1 MKDLSEQIG
10 ISEAIKNRKSCRAY
24 LNQDVS
30 LDIIEQILEAA
41 RWAPSGVN
49 HQPTQIAVL
58 GKESKSKLAKLL
70 VEKHST
76 GTPPN
81 PDYAYCPKDWS
92 DVYKNRRKQCGLA
105 LYNSLSIPLD
115 DVQGRK
121 KHWENNYHFFHAPI
135 GLIVFI
141 EKNMPVGS
149 WVDAGMFIQNI
160 LLAAQDFGL
169 ASCPQ
174 AAFAEYPNVVR
185 EVLNLANVDIICG
198 IAIGYEDACHSLN
211 SYRTKREPVENFT
224 RWYS

>member
-1 MKDLSEQIG
+1 MGTFRSESSTNSDCCAWKRNKKQIG
-10 ISEAIKNRKSCRAY
+10 KTS
-24 LNQDVS
+24 
-30 LDIIEQILEAA
+30 
-41 RWAPSGVN
+41 
-49 HQPTQIAVL
+49 
-58 GKESKSKLAKLL
+58 

-141 EKNMPVGS
+141 EKNMPVIFGTGQSGPYLAKRLCQRGYSVVVIEQVRFGGTCINYGS
-149 WVDAGMFIQNI
+149 TPTKTLV
-160 LLAAQDFGL
+160 
-169 ASCPQ
+169 
-174 AAFAEYPNVVR
+174 
-185 EVLNLANVDIICG
+185 ANAKI
-198 IAIGYEDACHSLN
+198 
-211 SYRTKREPVENFT
+211 F
-224 RWYS
+224 